1 MRNFKIDSTKYTIVD
16 ICNSTYKYEVLKF
29 DKEKQCWISMFEC
42 NTLREGKEKAE
53 KFYLEGLKLNEQD
66 IYYQEKLK
74 EKLKYLSSKTV
85 YCIKCNTKL
94 SLQEKLDG
102 LDKCFKCL
110 LHFD

>member
-53 KFYLEGLKLNEQD
+53 KFYLEGLKSGITQLSWQ
-66 IYYQEKLK
+66 
-74 EKLKYLSSKTV
+74 LSSR
-85 YCIKCNTKL
+85 
-94 SLQEKLDG
+94 
-102 LDKCFKCL
+102 
-110 LHFD
+110 